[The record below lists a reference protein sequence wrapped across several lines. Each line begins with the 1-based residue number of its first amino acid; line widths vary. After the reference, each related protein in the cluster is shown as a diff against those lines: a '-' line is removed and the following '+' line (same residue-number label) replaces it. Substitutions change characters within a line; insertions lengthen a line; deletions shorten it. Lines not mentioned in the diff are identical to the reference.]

1 VSSDQVSAY
10 RPDPVTQRDGSS
22 LANSNCR
29 CASIATGI
37 DYETRGASSSSGK
50 AMRGYMD
57 DQSGGTSSSDARQA
71 WSRGYSRSLTVRDG
85 STFDQL
91 LADLRAGRLVHID
104 VWHASVGSAAGICLS
119 GSGAYGHTM
128 AVLPDCLD
136 GAWLVADPW
145 CNPPKWGRVTEA
157 ALRRGAEEWGS
168 QVYGTALMAADYPS
182 GGPGP
187 RDPRVLAIVE
197 RVARR
202 LMTEAYPGGP
212 AGALDFVPETGGGQP
227 VLFTVTAAID
237 PEVDMDVPVENS
249 SPMLVDVPAGA
260 DILDLDGSK
269 RLENSGDRIGVYSP
283 FASRTPGGT
292 ATRAIV
298 WTRPNPDPDLLLA
311 AYGNQLENVRPLE
324 TGAGGDVDA
333 ALADRD
339 AQWIDSLTEAWPAKP

>member
-1 VSSDQVSAY
+1 MSSDQVAGY

-29 CASIATGI
+29 CASIATGL
-37 DYETRGASSSSGK
+37 DYETRGSSSSSGK

-104 VWHASVGSAAGICLS
+104 VWHAAVGSAAGICLS

-157 ALRRGAEEWGS
+157 ALRRGAEEWGA
-168 QVYGTALMAADYPS
+168 QVYGAALMEADYPS
-182 GGPGP
+182 GGPEP
-187 RDPRVLAIVE
+187 RDPRLLPILE

-212 AGALDFVPETGGGQP
+212 EGQLSFVPETGGSQP
-227 VLFTVTAAID
+227 VLFTVTAAIAA
-237 PEVDMDVPVENS
+237 EVDMDIEVAS
-249 SPMLVDVPAGA
+249 SAPQLVDIPAGA
-260 DILDLDGSK
+260 DILELDGSK
-269 RLENSGDRIGVYSP
+269 RLENKSDRNGVLSP
-283 FASRTPGGT
+283 FATHTAGGT
-292 ATRAIV
+292 ASRAIY
-298 WTRPNPDPDLLLA
+298 WTRGEDPTLLLS
-311 AYGNQLENVRPLE
+311 AYTNQLENIRPVDSSSSS
-324 TGAGGDVDA
+324 GDTDA
-333 ALADRD
+333 AIADRD
-339 AQWIDSLTEAWPAKP
+339 AEWIDALTEAWPAKP